1 MVLKEKNII
10 LGVTGAISA
19 YKALFLTRLLVKAEA
34 RVWPVMTK
42 SAAEFVTPLSFST
55 LAKKEVYRDLFQ
67 LSEGTKIGHIEIA
80 EKADLIII
88 APATANI
95 IGKIASGIAD
105 DLLTTIVMA
114 AKAPV
119 LIAPSMNCNMWENKI
134 VAGNVEKLKKLG
146 YTFAGPDAGGL
157 ACGYEGKGRL
167 VAAEDII
174 EAALDILS
182 PKDLT
187 GEKVLVSAGPT
198 REAIDPVR
206 FVSNASSGRM
216 GYAIAM
222 AARRR
227 GAEVV
232 LISGPSH
239 LPPPHGVTF
248 VRAVSAEEMYDL
260 CVTHYPQ
267 STVVI
272 MAAAIAD
279 YRPATRYDTKVKK
292 DADRL
297 NVELERTADVLKHMG
312 KKKKKDQT
320 LVGFALETEDL
331 EKNAKKKLKDK
342 NLDLVIANGA
352 AGLDSKVNEV
362 MMINREGDVELLPL
376 LPKDEVADRILDT
389 VIKLKGS

>member
-1 MVLKEKNII
+1 MVLKDKNII

-34 RVWPVMTK
+34 RVYPVMTK
-42 SAAEFVTPLSFST
+42 SAQEFVTPLSFST
-55 LAKKEVYRDLFQ
+55 LAKKEVCRDLFD

-80 EKADLIII
+80 EKADLIIV
-88 APATANI
+88 APATANF

-105 DLLTTIVMA
+105 DLLTTLVMA

-134 VAGNVEKLKKLG
+134 VAGNVEKLKKIG
-146 YTFAGPDAGGL
+146 YAFVGPEAGEL
-157 ACGYEGKGRL
+157 ACGTSGKGRL
-167 VAAEDII
+167 AAVEDII
-174 EAALDILS
+174 EAAEDILS
-182 PKDLT
+182 PKDLR

-216 GYAIAM
+216 GYALAK

-239 LPPPHGVTF
+239 LNPPQGVTF
-248 VRAVSAEEMYDL
+248 VKAVSAEEMYDL
-260 CVTHYPQ
+260 CVSHYPQ

-279 YRPATRYDTKVKK
+279 YRPVTRYHAKVKK

-297 NVELERTADVLKHMG
+297 NVELERTADVLKYMG

-320 LVGFALETEDL
+320 LVGFALETENL
-331 EKNAKKKLKDK
+331 EENAKKKLKDK
-342 NLDLVIANGA
+342 NLDLVIANTT
-352 AGLDSKVNEV
+352 AGLDSKTNEV
-362 MMINREGDVELLPL
+362 MMINRDGDVELLPP

-389 VIKLKGS
+389 ILKLKGG